1 MVVVTLT
8 FTASEEEIVSGI
20 PKFMTIESNI
30 PATIFFTINGTSP
43 TTNSPVYIDTFDMPD
58 GVNSVILSAFGIDS
72 DGFSGLILTQTFAPD
87 TTRVDVTRLVG
98 SEGFVVDRFADQ
110 TNIEDGFDADGN
122 TIRFIDKQLI
132 DLDVIHSAKGR
143 LGIADGVQIEV
154 SSLSPEKTPFPFD
167 DDFVLFST
175 PKEAQFFNPFAKL
188 IVIDDRENNE
198 VQITNR
204 PWGSIRNL
212 SRDFGGQMEIKG
224 SDSTYISGGFIKA
237 FFNAKNNVM
246 VSYYFD
252 HNTGRYIKSIQELP
266 SGITNVF
273 GFNQTGQPLVFQ
285 WLDRGRHSTI
295 PI

>member
-8 FTASEEEIVSGI
+8 FTASKKEIVSGI
-20 PKFMTIESNI
+20 PKFMTIESNV
-30 PATIFFTINGTSP
+30 PATIHFTINGTDP
-43 TTNSPVYIDTFDMPD
+43 TINSPIYIDTFDMPD

-72 DGFSGLILTQTFAPD
+72 DGFSGLVLTQTFAPD
-87 TTRVDVTRLVG
+87 TTRVDVTRLIG
-98 SEGFVVDRFADQ
+98 AEGFTVDRFADQ

-122 TIRFIDKQLI
+122 IIRFIDKQLI
-132 DLDVIHSAKGR
+132 DLDVIHSEKGR
-143 LGIADGVQIEV
+143 LGIADGTQIEIA
-154 SSLSPEKTPFPFD
+154 SLSPEETPFPFD

-188 IVIDDRENNE
+188 IVIDNREDNE

-204 PWGSIRNL
+204 PWGSIRSL

-224 SDSTYISGGFIKA
+224 SDSTYISGGFVKA
-237 FFNAKNNVM
+237 FFSAKNNVM

-285 WLDRGRHSTI
+285 WLARGRHSVI